1 MKQYLL
7 SVHHAEDYRPSPE
20 AMQKIFTDVAALN
33 EELVAAGAWIFAGG
47 LQPTST
53 ATTLRLH
60 GDEVVTTPG
69 PIEQS
74 KSSRVKSKRAN
85 RRVLDWIIKAPD
97 LDTALEWG
105 RKATRANTVPCE
117 LRPFQ
122 EETDG

>member
-1 MKQYLL
+1 
-7 SVHHAEDYRPSPE
+7 V
-20 AMQKIFTDVAALN
+20 
-33 EELVAAGAWIFAGG
+33 IFAGG

-53 ATTLRLH
+53 ATTLRLQ

-69 PIEQS
+69 PTEQS
-74 KSSRVKSKRAN
+74 N
-85 RRVLDWIIKAPD
+85 EPIGGCWIIKAPD
-97 LDTALEWG
+97 LEAALEWG

>member
-1 MKQYLL
+1 M
-7 SVHHAEDYRPSPE
+7 
-20 AMQKIFTDVAALN
+20 F
-33 EELVAAGAWIFAGG
+33 
-47 LQPTST
+47 
-53 ATTLRLH
+53 TTLRLQ
-60 GDEVVTTPG
+60 GDEVVTAPG